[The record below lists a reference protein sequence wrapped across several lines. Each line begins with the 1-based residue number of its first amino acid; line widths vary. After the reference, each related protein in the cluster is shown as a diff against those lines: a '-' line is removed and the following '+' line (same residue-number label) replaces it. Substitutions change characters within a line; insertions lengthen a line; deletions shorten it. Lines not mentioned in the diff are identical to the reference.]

1 MPFPPSNRDY
11 IPTWKDELGP
21 AYSLGAGAAAPS
33 MTVLTGSTHV
43 RGLTFGPGD
52 RVDVVVQFN
61 HDVIGPL
68 PSGAI
73 EFDPHVHYTFV
84 DNPTAGNTVRWK
96 FTYTGAKPSF
106 EGDVAFSGTLST
118 ISSSRHVLTS
128 TEIRKHY
135 IRDFQHQHIS
145 ISTADYGHSY
155 IIWGTLELSTLSTI
169 AAGKVA
175 LLAFDIHKPV
185 RPRGSATEYA

>member
-1 MPFPPSNRDY
+1 MELSQRDK

-21 AYSLGAGAAAPS
+21 AYALGAGAAAPS

-52 RVDVVVQFN
+52 RVDVVLQFN
-61 HDVIGPL
+61 HDVLIG
-68 PSGAI
+68 STSAGVTV
-73 EFDPHVHYTFV
+73 FDPHVHYTFV

-96 FTYTGAKPSF
+96 FTYMGAKPSLDGSAEF
-106 EGDVAFSGTLST
+106 PSTLST
-118 ISSSRHVLTS
+118 ISSTRHVLTS

-135 IRDFQHQHIS
+135 IGELTEIAVPNTS
-145 ISTADYGHSY
+145 YGHSY
-155 IIWGTLELSTLSTI
+155 ILWGTLELSTLSTI

-175 LLAFDIHKPV
+175 LLAFDIHKPT
-185 RPRGSATEYA
+185 RTRGSASEYV

>member
-33 MTVLTGSTHV
+33 
-43 RGLTFGPGD
+43 
-52 RVDVVVQFN
+52 
-61 HDVIGPL
+61 I
-68 PSGAI
+68 A
-73 EFDPHVHYTFV
+73 
-84 DNPTAGNTVRWK
+84 
-96 FTYTGAKPSF
+96 
-106 EGDVAFSGTLST
+106 
-118 ISSSRHVLTS
+118 
-128 TEIRKHY
+128 
-135 IRDFQHQHIS
+135 
-145 ISTADYGHSY
+145 
-155 IIWGTLELSTLSTI
+155 WGTLELSTLSTI